1 MLQLQNHTGNL
12 QNPSFHNNLTST
24 GSTGI
29 KGKGTENR
37 EQCFSPEI
45 KKLLK
50 LMIKDPSNFSNFES
64 LNCPSL
70 KKNYEVVMQYDSIY
84 SNFVHYID
92 PLWKT
97 SLFIKKNSNYIQTIF

>member
-1 MLQLQNHTGNL
+1 MLQLQNYTGNL

-50 LMIKDPSNFSNFES
+50 LLIKDPSNFSNFES

-70 KKNYEVVMQYDSIY
+70 KKIYEVVMQYDSIY

>member
-12 QNPSFHNNLTST
+12 QNPSCHNNLTST

-50 LMIKDPSNFSNFES
+50 LLIKDPRTYFQI
-64 LNCPSL
+64 L
-70 KKNYEVVMQYDSIY
+70 KASI
-84 SNFVHYID
+84 V
-92 PLWKT
+92 PV
-97 SLFIKKNSNYIQTIF
+97 